1 MTTFVCTWLGC
12 SLLFGSLVSS
22 AIGRWKD
29 RMAIAALEDRA
40 ELLEAQLAATAA
52 RASDLQNELRSARES
67 QRAKRSYTV
76 VPVLRGEHN

>member
-1 MTTFVCTWLGC
+1 MLTFTLSWLAG
-12 SLLFGSLVSS
+12 SLLFGSLASA

-40 ELLEAQLAATAA
+40 ELLEAQLAAMTA
-52 RASDLQNELRSARES
+52 RASGLRNELRTARES

-76 VPVLRGEHN
+76 VPMLRGEHN

>member
-1 MTTFVCTWLGC
+1 MTTFVCIWLGC

-29 RMAIAALEDRA
+29 RLAITALEDRA
-40 ELLEAQLAATAA
+40 ELLEAQLAAMTA
-52 RASDLQNELRSARES
+52 RASGLRNELRTARES

-76 VPVLRGEHN
+76 VPMLRGEHN